1 MWRFFLILLLNF
13 SLLSAA
19 AGQQDK
25 DSQPQRPKVALV
37 LSGGGV
43 KGAAHVGLLKAV
55 EEAGLPVDLVVGTS
69 MGAIVGGLYA
79 MGYSP
84 EQLDS
89 LFRSQDWRFIL
100 SDKAERSNLSIGER
114 EKSGR
119 YLLSVPFS
127 RSGKSDIGGFLRG
140 QNLKN
145 LLTRL
150 TVGYHDSISYDR
162 LPIPFACVAT
172 NLSNGQEIIFR
183 SGVPAM
189 SIRASMSIP
198 GVFTPVKYGGM
209 TLVDGGLVNNFP
221 VDVARALGA
230 DIVIGS
236 MVQKAF
242 NDTTQFSSVPNILE
256 QVISISCRNKY
267 EENIRLADLAMRMPV
282 TDFSTMDFS
291 TASIDTILK
300 RGYETACQYRASLD
314 SLRHLTMGTDSLVPA
329 FNGQQRLIL
338 AGSSPALSIRR
349 VFFDGMPRHEAV
361 AVARACHLG
370 EDDSLSFTQIEEALR
385 LLRDKF
391 LYADAGYSLTEI
403 GNDYDLHFQTSE
415 KSVSKVG
422 IGARFDTEEMA
433 AVLLGADFTFNTK
446 TPSQIGFAG
455 KLGEQYYVRLNYSV
469 EPAFYRQFGVAYEFS
484 NHDFNVNRQG
494 QRAYNLCYRQHT
506 AEIACS
512 NLRIRNLGG
521 ELGVRTD
528 YFDFDKPTSG
538 DAELATLKSCFY
550 FSAYIRLKYNSQDA
564 GYYPT
569 RGSNFQAD
577 LAYTTDD
584 LSYLRR
590 PHGFTTLS
598 ASWEGIVTLHKR
610 WALLPRL
617 AGRMVWGQDIP
628 LPFRTAYGGNLSGRY
643 LTQQI
648 AFTGVSNPEFAQ
660 DVFLTAAANLRYNIA
675 GRHFATA
682 LFNLAA
688 ETSKLEDIHRARH
701 FYGIG
706 LKYGYN
712 SKFGPIEATFSYSD
726 NTKKLLFHL
735 GVGYYF

>member
-172 NLSNGQEIIFR
+172 NLSNGQEIVFR

-291 TASIDTILK
+291 TAD
-300 RGYETACQYRASLD
+300 R
-314 SLRHLTMGTDSLVPA
+314 
-329 FNGQQRLIL
+329 
-338 AGSSPALSIRR
+338 
-349 VFFDGMPRHEAV
+349 
-361 AVARACHLG
+361 
-370 EDDSLSFTQIEEALR
+370 
-385 LLRDKF
+385 
-391 LYADAGYSLTEI
+391 
-403 GNDYDLHFQTSE
+403 
-415 KSVSKVG
+415 KSVV
-422 IGARFDTEEMA
+422 
-433 AVLLGADFTFNTK
+433 
-446 TPSQIGFAG
+446 
-455 KLGEQYYVRLNYSV
+455 
-469 EPAFYRQFGVAYEFS
+469 
-484 NHDFNVNRQG
+484 
-494 QRAYNLCYRQHT
+494 
-506 AEIACS
+506 
-512 NLRIRNLGG
+512 
-521 ELGVRTD
+521 
-528 YFDFDKPTSG
+528 
-538 DAELATLKSCFY
+538 
-550 FSAYIRLKYNSQDA
+550 
-564 GYYPT
+564 
-569 RGSNFQAD
+569 
-577 LAYTTDD
+577 
-584 LSYLRR
+584 
-590 PHGFTTLS
+590 
-598 ASWEGIVTLHKR
+598 
-610 WALLPRL
+610 
-617 AGRMVWGQDIP
+617 
-628 LPFRTAYGGNLSGRY
+628 
-643 LTQQI
+643 
-648 AFTGVSNPEFAQ
+648 
-660 DVFLTAAANLRYNIA
+660 
-675 GRHFATA
+675 
-682 LFNLAA
+682 
-688 ETSKLEDIHRARH
+688 
-701 FYGIG
+701 
-706 LKYGYN
+706 
-712 SKFGPIEATFSYSD
+712 
-726 NTKKLLFHL
+726 
-735 GVGYYF
+735 